1 MNAHTTDLFSIIDYI
16 KRTTG
21 LNVVPGALSEKE
33 KEGLP
38 FYLQKGNHHE
48 IFIEGKRV
56 ILDIRKSFSGYTPGQ
71 IAKQKALLEKHF
83 SSPVVFCFSE
93 IESYQ
98 RNRLIKQRVAF
109 ILPKRQMFIPSLFL
123 DLKEFGNSPT
133 WQKGKLGPVSQF
145 LLLYHLQRRSIE
157 NIPLGE
163 ITRLIPV
170 SAMSVSRG
178 VGELVGSGICRLEGT
193 KSKVISFLNSK
204 KELWDA
210 ALPYLTT
217 PLKKTVYLDTLPVD
231 FRGIITGEEALGHY
245 SNLSGVVFNRYA
257 ISNRQYLK
265 MKNQREL
272 PEINLFDGEFVMEI
286 WSYPPE
292 VLSDR
297 GFVDPLSL
305 YLLFRDDED
314 ERIQISLDEIIGNI
328 KW

>member
-1 MNAHTTDLFSIIDYI
+1 MKSSTTDLVSIIDYI
-16 KRTTG
+16 QRTTG
-21 LNVVPGALSEKE
+21 LDVIPGALSETE
-33 KEGLP
+33 KRGLP
-38 FYLQKGNHHE
+38 FYLQKGSLHE
-48 IFIEGKRV
+48 IFVEGKRV
-56 ILDIRKSFSGYTPGQ
+56 ILDIRKSFSEYTPGQ
-71 IAKQKALLEKHF
+71 IVKQKALLEKHF

-123 DLKEFGNSPT
+123 DLKEFDNFST
-133 WQKGKLGPVSQF
+133 RQKEKLGPVSQF

-163 ITRLIPV
+163 ITKLIPV

-178 VGELVGSGICRLEGT
+178 VSELVGTGICRLEGT
-193 KSKVISFLNSK
+193 KTKVIRFLYSK
-204 KELWDA
+204 RELWEA
-210 ALPYLTT
+210 ALPHLNT
-217 PLKKTVYLDTLPVD
+217 PLKKIVYIDDLPVY

-245 SNLSGVVFNRYA
+245 SNLSGVVFNRFA

-265 MKNQREL
+265 MKNQKEL
-272 PEINLFDGEFVMEI
+272 PEVNLFDGEFVLEI

-297 GFVDPLSL
+297 DFVDPLSL
-305 YLLFRDDED
+305 YLLFKDDGD